1 MSRPAADA
9 QVSGWVYQMVI
20 SSMTFVPRLQGVR
33 VFGKQYI
40 PLEGPVILAGNHQTN
55 FDPFLSALGTRRFI
69 HYMTK
74 KELFDNPVFSKIMT
88 AGGSFA
94 VDRSKN
100 DIGAIRKALEVLK
113 GDGVLGIFPQGTR
126 GGQEPLDGVAYLALK
141 AKAIIIPMS
150 ILRHK
155 GRWEIRYG
163 VPILPEGKLKELTE
177 KVMASIA
184 DLNKMTLEQ

>member
-9 QVSGWVYQMVI
+9 QVSGWVYHMVI

-55 FDPFLSALGTRRFI
+55 FDPFLSALGTHRFI

-113 GDGVLGIFPQGTR
+113 GAGVLGIFPQGTR

-141 AKAIIIPMS
+141 AKATIIPMS

-184 DLNKMTLEQ
+184 DLNKMTLEH

>member
-1 MSRPAADA
+1 MSRPPADV
-9 QVSGWVYQMVI
+9 QVSAAVYQMVI
-20 SSMTFVPRLQGVR
+20 STMTCIPRLQGVR

-40 PLEGPVILAGNHQTN
+40 PLEGGLILAGNHQTN

-74 KELFDNPVFSKIMT
+74 KELFDNPFFSRVMT

-100 DIGAIRKALEVLK
+100 DIGAIRKALEILK

-141 AKAIIIPMS
+141 SKSPIIPMS

-163 VPILPEGKLKELTE
+163 VPIPPEGKIKELTE
-177 KVMASIA
+177 KVMTSIA
-184 DLNKMTLEQ
+184 DLNRITLEQ